1 MPEEIVYRSG
11 MIMLLSVRRRLEFL
25 IFQIGICV
33 VDCLSPRATARLAE
47 QLAWVIH
54 YVLPRKWTRYKV
66 ARENLRLAFG
76 DRYSEREIELLV
88 YQMWVHLFRTVAEVV
103 QSERKLHI
111 HSYRQAIHFADFT
124 RTNEAVC
131 SGRRVIMLGGHFGNW
146 EIGTT
151 LFGMWGFPMG
161 VVAREMDNPYLH
173 RWFQRFREATGHRLM
188 MKSGGFDDMTA
199 LLEKG
204 GNLGMLCD
212 QDAGPRGLFVD
223 FFGRPASTF
232 KSIALLALEYDALI
246 IVGYSIR
253 RADDFDANRWVN
265 FEVGCEALIDPRLV
279 TSNDPVGEI
288 TRQYTAALEQA
299 IRRAPEQ
306 YFWVHRRWKSEPK
319 VRQIAQP
326 QRLAG

>member
-1 MPEEIVYRSG
+1 MF
-11 MIMLLSVRRRLEFL
+11 LSVRHRLEFL
-25 IFQIGICV
+25 VFQTLVCV
-33 VDCLSPRATARLAE
+33 VDCLSPRRTARLAG

-54 YVLPRKWTRYKV
+54 YVLPRRWTRYKV
-66 ARENLRLAFG
+66 SHDNLRLAFG
-76 DRYSEREIELLV
+76 EQFSETEIEQLV
-88 YQMWVHLFRTVAEVV
+88 YRMWMHLFRTVAEII
-103 QSERKLHI
+103 QSPRKLHI
-111 HSYRQAIHFADFT
+111 HSYRQAIDFADFT

-131 SGRRVIMLGGHFGNW
+131 SGRRVILLGGHFGNW
-146 EIGTT
+146 EIGPA
-151 LFGMWGFPMG
+151 LCGMWGFPMG
-161 VVAREMDNPYLH
+161 IVARELDNPYLH
-173 RWFQRFREATGHRLM
+173 DWFRRFRELTGHRLM
-188 MKSGGFDDMTA
+188 MKSGGYDEMLA
-199 LLEKG
+199 LLKKG

-253 RADDFDANRWVN
+253 RPDNFDETPWVK
-265 FEVGCEALIDPRLV
+265 FEVGCETLIDPRTI

-306 YFWVHRRWKSEPK
+306 YFWVHRRWKSEPR
-319 VRQIAQP
+319 VRQKSEP

>member
-1 MPEEIVYRSG
+1 
-11 MIMLLSVRRRLEFL
+11 MLLAVRRRLEFL
-25 IFQIGICV
+25 VFQTLVCI
-33 VDCLSPRATARLAE
+33 VDCLSPRATARLAQ

-54 YVLPRKWTRYKV
+54 YVLPRRWTRYKV
-66 ARENLRLAFG
+66 AHDNLRLAFG
-76 DRYSEREIELLV
+76 DKYTDAEIEVIV
-88 YQMWVHLFRTVAEVV
+88 YRMWVHLFRTVAEIV
-103 QSERKLHI
+103 QSTRKLHI
-111 HSYRQAIHFADFT
+111 HSYRDAIQFGDFQ
-124 RTNEAVC
+124 RTNQAVC

-161 VVAREMDNPYLH
+161 IVARELDNPYLH
-173 RWFQRFREATGHRLM
+173 NWFKRYREMTGHRLM
-188 MKSGGFDDMTA
+188 MKSGGYDDMTS
-199 LLEKG
+199 LLNKG

-253 RADDFDANRWVN
+253 RPDQFDETNWVQ
-265 FEVGCEALIDPRLV
+265 FEVGCEALIDPRTI
-279 TSNDPVGEI
+279 TSSDPVGEI
-288 TRQYTAALEQA
+288 TQQYTAALERA

-306 YFWVHRRWKSEPK
+306 YFWVHRRWKSEPR
-319 VRQIAQP
+319 VRQKREPI
-326 QRLAG
+326 RLAG

>member
-1 MPEEIVYRSG
+1 MF
-11 MIMLLSVRRRLEFL
+11 LSVRHRLEFL
-25 IFQIGICV
+25 VFQTLVCV
-33 VDCLSPRATARLAE
+33 VDCLSPRRTARLAG

-54 YVLPRKWTRYKV
+54 YVLPRRWTRYKV
-66 ARENLRLAFG
+66 SHDNLRLAFG
-76 DRYSEREIELLV
+76 EQFSETEIEQLV
-88 YQMWVHLFRTVAEVV
+88 YRMWMHLFRTVAEII
-103 QSERKLHI
+103 QSPRKLHI
-111 HSYRQAIHFADFT
+111 HSYRQAIDFADFT

-131 SGRRVIMLGGHFGNW
+131 SGRRVILLGGHFGNW
-146 EIGTT
+146 EIGPA
-151 LFGMWGFPMG
+151 LCGMWGFPMG
-161 VVAREMDNPYLH
+161 IVARELDNPYLH
-173 RWFQRFREATGHRLM
+173 DWFRRFRELTGHRLM
-188 MKSGGFDDMTA
+188 MKSGGYDEMLA
-199 LLEKG
+199 LLKKG

-253 RADDFDANRWVN
+253 RPDNFDETPWVK
-265 FEVGCEALIDPRLV
+265 FEVGCETLIDPRTI

-306 YFWVHRRWKSEPK
+306 YFWVHRRWKSEPR
-319 VRQIAQP
+319 VRQKSAP

>member
-1 MPEEIVYRSG
+1 
-11 MIMLLSVRRRLEFL
+11 MLLSVRRRLEFL
-25 IFQIGICV
+25 VFQTLVCI
-33 VDCLSPRATARLAE
+33 VDCLSPRATARMAE
-47 QLAWVIH
+47 QLAWLIH
-54 YVLPRKWTRYKV
+54 YVLPRRWTRYKV
-66 ARENLRLAFG
+66 AHDNLRLAFA
-76 DRYSEREIELLV
+76 DKYTDAEIEVMV
-88 YQMWVHLFRTVAEVV
+88 YRMWVHLFRTVAEIV
-103 QSERKLHI
+103 QSTRKLHI
-111 HSYRQAIHFADFT
+111 HSYRDAIQFADFT

-161 VVAREMDNPYLH
+161 IVARELDNPYLH
-173 RWFQRFREATGHRLM
+173 DWFKRYREMTGHRLM
-188 MKSGGFDDMTA
+188 MKSGGYDDMTS
-199 LLEKG
+199 LLAKG

-253 RADDFDANRWVN
+253 RPDQFEDSNWVK
-265 FEVGCEALIDPRLV
+265 FEVGCEALIDPRTI
-279 TSNDPVGEI
+279 TSSDPVGEI
-288 TRQYTAALEQA
+288 TQQYTAALERA
-299 IRRAPEQ
+299 ICRAPEQ

-319 VRQIAQP
+319 VRQKREP
-326 QRLAG
+326 VRLAG